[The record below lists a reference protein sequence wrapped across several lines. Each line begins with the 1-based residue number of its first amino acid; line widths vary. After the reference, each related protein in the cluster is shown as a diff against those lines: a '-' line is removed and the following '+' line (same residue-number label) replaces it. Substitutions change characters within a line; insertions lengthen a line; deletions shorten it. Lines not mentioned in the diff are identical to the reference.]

1 MASDPS
7 EEAIS
12 DFVNFTSTS
21 RQQAVNFLKAHGCD
35 PQRAVNAY
43 FEDPTGPQIQ
53 GPSYQNHPDVPSFQI
68 EHSDPIPP
76 STAPTRPPSTVNLNE
91 QAQSDYQ
98 PPKPATPQNTPDPN
112 KRMTLAEQEE
122 RELQQAVAMSLNQN
136 LGQQE
141 TGVMSS
147 NQNFNRATRDHYDE
161 GEWAMT
167 LFNSSAQEIIISPD
181 PTDRKRAA
189 NEPAFLRPSQDG
201 LHLGGL
207 LTIFHSIPLAREALL
222 YRNRLLSNYGHDS
235 QWWNGQPISLPKIV
249 SLQDAPDGDT
259 DWDDIIYETQRVVA
273 FLDSTTRAFG
283 SVDAL
288 ASLKSMSIYE
298 PESST
303 SQFLESWQAAALRAD
318 PGNQLATVF
327 SSTAHKRPLSM
338 YDTPDE
344 KDFLRLESYTEPDHD
359 QTLYDV
365 LDRTVWQDRPGEEL
379 DDTWL
384 EHVAEV
390 LTMKLESSDSDK
402 PVSVKIPAVFYPD
415 RYLSSCREIARE
427 FRTRHLQVKEDL
439 FNLETLTHRLS
450 VTNSIVHRGMTT
462 KETLEKAAAAATMF
476 LPKSMAGQ
484 ASPMTP
490 EAAQAD
496 AQRLANDLRSVSEKV
511 EHKLKELESRKQSAL
526 EALRGYTKTLTEPT
540 SSSSE
545 PPHHKYT
552 LRGVCTE
559 PHITYVLRPRTDT
572 DDPTHEWQWW
582 RISFSTED
590 AKARQAEMGQGC
602 HGASRSADVIGYT
615 ARKVREIEVLRA
627 AREESKNVLL
637 VYANS
642 NAVNF
647 KGGPA
652 PPQLQQFVDAD
663 NRAFA
668 AEFSDQPVGT
678 GESTAVATDDRE
690 DEKHHTSSAVPT
702 AENIQKV
709 NVFDYQVQS
718 FEDDRSGQEMQE
730 RGRPLLSGSHPG
742 DSKMGDSQTWESPNT

>member
-1 MASDPS
+1 
-7 EEAIS
+7 
-12 DFVNFTSTS
+12 
-21 RQQAVNFLKAHGCD
+21 
-35 PQRAVNAY
+35 
-43 FEDPTGPQIQ
+43 
-53 GPSYQNHPDVPSFQI
+53 
-68 EHSDPIPP
+68 
-76 STAPTRPPSTVNLNE
+76 
-91 QAQSDYQ
+91 
-98 PPKPATPQNTPDPN
+98 
-112 KRMTLAEQEE
+112 MTLAEQEE

-141 TGVMSS
+141 TGVTSS

-167 LFNSSAQEIIISPD
+167 LFNSSAHEIIISPD
-181 PTDRKRAA
+181 PADRKRVAD
-189 NEPAFLRPSQDG
+189 EPAFLRPSQDG

-249 SLQDAPDGDT
+249 SLQDTPDGDT

-303 SQFLESWQAAALRAD
+303 SKFLETWQAAALRAD
-318 PGNQLATVF
+318 PGNPLATVF
-327 SSTAHKRPLSM
+327 SSAAHKRPLSV
-338 YDTPDE
+338 YDTPHE

-365 LDRTVWQDRPGEEL
+365 LDRTVWQDRPGEDL
-379 DDTWL
+379 DDVWL

-390 LTMKLESSDSDK
+390 LTLKLESSDSDK

-427 FRTRHLQVKEDL
+427 FRTRQLQVKKDL
-439 FNLETLTHRLS
+439 FDLETLTHRLS

-462 KETLEKAAAAATMF
+462 QETLEKAAVAATAF

-511 EHKLKELESRKQSAL
+511 EHKLKGGSHM
-526 EALRGYTKTLTEPT
+526 
-540 SSSSE
+540 SSSRRCI
-545 PPHHKYT
+545 
-552 LRGVCTE
+552 L
-559 PHITYVLRPRTDT
+559 
-572 DDPTHEWQWW
+572 
-582 RISFSTED
+582 
-590 AKARQAEMGQGC
+590 
-602 HGASRSADVIGYT
+602 IG
-615 ARKVREIEVLRA
+615 
-627 AREESKNVLL
+627 
-637 VYANS
+637 
-642 NAVNF
+642 
-647 KGGPA
+647 
-652 PPQLQQFVDAD
+652 
-663 NRAFA
+663 
-668 AEFSDQPVGT
+668 
-678 GESTAVATDDRE
+678 
-690 DEKHHTSSAVPT
+690 
-702 AENIQKV
+702 
-709 NVFDYQVQS
+709 
-718 FEDDRSGQEMQE
+718 
-730 RGRPLLSGSHPG
+730 
-742 DSKMGDSQTWESPNT
+742 

>member
-1 MASDPS
+1 
-7 EEAIS
+7 
-12 DFVNFTSTS
+12 
-21 RQQAVNFLKAHGCD
+21 
-35 PQRAVNAY
+35 
-43 FEDPTGPQIQ
+43 
-53 GPSYQNHPDVPSFQI
+53 
-68 EHSDPIPP
+68 
-76 STAPTRPPSTVNLNE
+76 
-91 QAQSDYQ
+91 
-98 PPKPATPQNTPDPN
+98 
-112 KRMTLAEQEE
+112 MTLAEQEE

-141 TGVMSS
+141 TGVTSS

-167 LFNSSAQEIIISPD
+167 LFNSSAHEIIISPD
-181 PTDRKRAA
+181 PTDRKRVAD
-189 NEPAFLRPSQDG
+189 EPAFLRPSQDG

-249 SLQDAPDGDT
+249 SLQDTPDGDT

-303 SQFLESWQAAALRAD
+303 SKFLETWQAAALRAD
-318 PGNQLATVF
+318 PGNPLATVF
-327 SSTAHKRPLSM
+327 SSAAHKRPLSV
-338 YDTPDE
+338 YDTPHE

-365 LDRTVWQDRPGEEL
+365 LDRTVWQDRPGEDL
-379 DDTWL
+379 DDVWL

-390 LTMKLESSDSDK
+390 LTLKLESSDSDK

-427 FRTRHLQVKEDL
+427 FRTRQLQVKKDL
-439 FNLETLTHRLS
+439 FDLETLTHRLS

-462 KETLEKAAAAATMF
+462 QETLEKAAVAATAF

-511 EHKLKELESRKQSAL
+511 EHKLKGGSHM
-526 EALRGYTKTLTEPT
+526 
-540 SSSSE
+540 SSSRRCI
-545 PPHHKYT
+545 
-552 LRGVCTE
+552 L
-559 PHITYVLRPRTDT
+559 
-572 DDPTHEWQWW
+572 
-582 RISFSTED
+582 
-590 AKARQAEMGQGC
+590 
-602 HGASRSADVIGYT
+602 IG
-615 ARKVREIEVLRA
+615 
-627 AREESKNVLL
+627 
-637 VYANS
+637 
-642 NAVNF
+642 
-647 KGGPA
+647 
-652 PPQLQQFVDAD
+652 
-663 NRAFA
+663 
-668 AEFSDQPVGT
+668 
-678 GESTAVATDDRE
+678 
-690 DEKHHTSSAVPT
+690 
-702 AENIQKV
+702 
-709 NVFDYQVQS
+709 
-718 FEDDRSGQEMQE
+718 
-730 RGRPLLSGSHPG
+730 
-742 DSKMGDSQTWESPNT
+742 

>member
-1 MASDPS
+1 
-7 EEAIS
+7 
-12 DFVNFTSTS
+12 
-21 RQQAVNFLKAHGCD
+21 
-35 PQRAVNAY
+35 
-43 FEDPTGPQIQ
+43 
-53 GPSYQNHPDVPSFQI
+53 
-68 EHSDPIPP
+68 
-76 STAPTRPPSTVNLNE
+76 
-91 QAQSDYQ
+91 
-98 PPKPATPQNTPDPN
+98 
-112 KRMTLAEQEE
+112 MTLAEQEE

-141 TGVMSS
+141 TGVTSS

-511 EHKLKELESRKQSAL
+511 EHKLKGR
-526 EALRGYTKTLTEPT
+526 
-540 SSSSE
+540 
-545 PPHHKYT
+545 
-552 LRGVCTE
+552 
-559 PHITYVLRPRTDT
+559 PHI
-572 DDPTHEWQWW
+572 
-582 RISFSTED
+582 ST
-590 AKARQAEMGQGC
+590 
-602 HGASRSADVIGYT
+602 SR
-615 ARKVREIEVLRA
+615 
-627 AREESKNVLL
+627 
-637 VYANS
+637 
-642 NAVNF
+642 
-647 KGGPA
+647 
-652 PPQLQQFVDAD
+652 
-663 NRAFA
+663 
-668 AEFSDQPVGT
+668 
-678 GESTAVATDDRE
+678 
-690 DEKHHTSSAVPT
+690 
-702 AENIQKV
+702 
-709 NVFDYQVQS
+709 
-718 FEDDRSGQEMQE
+718 RSILI
-730 RGRPLLSGSHPG
+730 R
-742 DSKMGDSQTWESPNT
+742 